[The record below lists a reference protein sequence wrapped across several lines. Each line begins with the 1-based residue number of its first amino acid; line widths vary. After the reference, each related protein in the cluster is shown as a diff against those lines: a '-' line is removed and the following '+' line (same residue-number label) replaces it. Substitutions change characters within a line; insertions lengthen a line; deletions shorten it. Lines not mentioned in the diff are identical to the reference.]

1 MRKPLFVSLFSGC
14 GGLDLGFI
22 KAGFTPVAA
31 YDIWPLAV
39 ENYRQNIGHH
49 AHVWD
54 LSKGIL
60 PKHERCDV
68 VLAGSPCQ
76 GFSTAGKRQ
85 FDDPRNGLLQSAV
98 TIAIGLMP
106 KMMVFENVPGLLQGA
121 HKKYFENACNGLHA
135 AGYSTRTVVV
145 DARDTGIP
153 QLRRRVILV
162 AWNTGA
168 NFEPVI
174 TAREPIT
181 LEHAIADVDGLPNH
195 EPIGIEHGSA
205 DIKIAARIKA
215 GQKLCNV
222 RAGNASVHT
231 WQIPEVFGE
240 VSRTEKELLE
250 MVMRLRRRLRVRDVG
265 DADPVPRQVLEEE
278 LGRKVTK
285 EIRGL
290 VHKGYLREIGRAVDL
305 TQTFNGKYRR
315 ANPSGVSYTVD
326 TRFGDYRYFLHPF
339 EQRGFTVREAAR
351 IQGFPD
357 TYRFS
362 GPVREQFRLVGNAVP
377 PTMGMMVGEMIKPAL
392 VA

>member
-1 MRKPLFVSLFSGC
+1 MRKPRFVSLFSGC

-22 KAGFTPVAA
+22 KAGFIPVAA

-39 ENYRQNIGHH
+39 ENYRQNIGQH
-49 AHVWD
+49 AHIWD

-60 PKHERCDV
+60 PKQDRCDV

-98 TIAIGLMP
+98 SIAIGLVP
-106 KMMVFENVPGLLQGA
+106 KVMVFENVPGLLQGA
-121 HKKYFENACNGLHA
+121 HKKHFESACNKLHA
-135 AGYSTRTVVV
+135 AGYRTRTVVV
-145 DARDTGIP
+145 DARDSGIP
-153 QLRRRVILV
+153 QSRRRVILV

-168 NFEPVI
+168 NFDPVI
-174 TAREPIT
+174 AVRDPTT
-181 LEHAIADVDGLPNH
+181 LEQAIANVVGLPNH
-195 EPIGIEHGSA
+195 EPVGIERGSA
-205 DIKIAARIKA
+205 DIKIAARINA

-240 VSRTEKELLE
+240 VTRTEKELLE

-265 DADPVPRQVLEEE
+265 DADPVPRQALEEE
-278 LGRKVTK
+278 LGRKVAK

-290 VHKGYLREIGRAVDL
+290 VRKGYLREIDRAVDL

-315 ANPSGVSYTVD
+315 ASPSGVSYTVD
-326 TRFGDYRYFLHPF
+326 TRFGDYRYFLHPV

-357 TYRFS
+357 TYKFS

-377 PTMGMMVGEMIKPAL
+377 PTMGMLVGEMIKPAL

>member
-1 MRKPLFVSLFSGC
+1 MRRPRFVSLFSGC
-14 GGLDLGFI
+14 GGLDLGFM

-39 ENYRQNIGHH
+39 ENYRLNIGNHV
-49 AHVWD
+49 HVWD
-54 LSKGIL
+54 LSRGVL
-60 PKHERCDV
+60 PKHDQCDV

-76 GFSTAGKRQ
+76 GFSTAGKRLL
-85 FDDPRNGLLQSAV
+85 DDPRNGLLQSAV
-98 TIAIGLMP
+98 TIAVGLAP
-106 KMMVFENVPGLLQGA
+106 KVIVFENVPGLLQGS
-121 HKKYFENACNGLHA
+121 HKKHFESACHKLHS
-135 AGYSTRTVVV
+135 AGYRTRTVIV

-168 NFEPVI
+168 DFDPVI
-174 TAREPIT
+174 VAREPTT
-181 LEHAIADVDGLPNH
+181 LEHAIANVAGLPNH
-195 EPIGIEHGSA
+195 EPVGIERGSA
-205 DIKIAARIKA
+205 DIKIAIRIKA

-240 VSRTEKELLE
+240 ITRTEKELLE
-250 MVMRLRRRLRVRDVG
+250 TVMRLRRRLRVREVG
-265 DADPVPRQVLEEE
+265 DADPVPKQVLEEE
-278 LGRKVTK
+278 LGRKVAK

-290 VHKGYLREIGRAVDL
+290 MRKGYLREIDHAVDL

-315 ANPSGVSYTVD
+315 ASPSGVSYTVD

-357 TYRFS
+357 TYKFS
-362 GPVREQFRLVGNAVP
+362 GPVREQFKLVGNAVP
-377 PTMGMMVGEMIKPAL
+377 PTMGMVVGEMIKPAL
-392 VA
+392 TA